1 LKRNIRELKNE
12 VSDRDRI
19 IDSLRKDQK
28 MTKAAEMET
37 ELNFYIE
44 ECARLRSMLE
54 QIMMEDRSK
63 MS

>member
-1 LKRNIRELKNE
+1 
-12 VSDRDRI
+12 
-19 IDSLRKDQK
+19 

-63 MS
+63 MN